1 MIFKGFGEKS
11 LSGNGLIRWVMV
23 EWVVVVAKIAEG
35 SVIVMLHLLHI
46 CNSNRP
52 HHALVDVVTENVI
65 TIIKIF

>member
-1 MIFKGFGEKS
+1 
-11 LSGNGLIRWVMV
+11 MV